1 MVGVRSSKI
10 AEQRS
15 AELAGA
21 LVERLSNSP
30 RTEAYRRL
38 DAEELR
44 GEYAGFFRSLTEWL
58 LYRRAG
64 EIEEG
69 CTQLGRRRAEQG
81 IPLDQGV
88 FAMLVC
94 RDHLVE
100 LLRRESAQTHPSGL
114 FGELEF
120 VVAVNHF
127 FDDAI
132 FYFMRGYPSPRG
144 EAIRVA

>member
-1 MVGVRSSKI
+1 MVGVRFSRI
-10 AEQRS
+10 AEERS
-15 AELAGA
+15 DELAEA
-21 LVERLSNSP
+21 LVERLMTTE
-30 RTEAYRRL
+30 RTAAYRKV
-38 DAEELR
+38 DVAELR

-58 LYRRAG
+58 LYRHAE
-64 EIEEG
+64 EIEEN
-69 CTQLGRRRAEQG
+69 CAALGVRRARQG

-88 FAMLVC
+88 SAMLAC

-100 LLRRESAQTHPSGL
+100 LLRRESAEMHPDGL

-132 FYFMRGYPSPRG
+132 FYFMRGYQAPRRD
-144 EAIRVA
+144 AAQVA